1 MSEARLDC
9 LTVFV
14 GTPHWAST
22 LESNSPSLVVEGDAE
37 RAEQLRSSFQA
48 HHKITIIH
56 AVASEQD
63 GKQVLWHSYN
73 DARFNGADSVDDLQ
87 TKFPNIK
94 PLHSTT
100 ITTRSLQD
108 ILNNFEPKPSKLRLA
123 LYQGNVLS
131 ILSGLGPWLEQLE
144 SVQFGNTARDV
155 ESSPGIEEFLQE
167 QGFKPI
173 ESTKHNWERDQLATL
188 TNQNIELRKTANILE
203 QSNSKLQV
211 ERSRLQAEIA
221 RLQLECNEQ
230 AKQRAT
236 LEDNLNRI
244 NHELDEILALI
255 DQGQEELD
263 VNP

>member
-1 MSEARLDC
+1 
-9 LTVFV
+9 
-14 GTPHWAST
+14 
-22 LESNSPSLVVEGDAE
+22 
-37 RAEQLRSSFQA
+37 
-48 HHKITIIH
+48 
-56 AVASEQD
+56 
-63 GKQVLWHSYN
+63 
-73 DARFNGADSVDDLQ
+73 
-87 TKFPNIK
+87 
-94 PLHSTT
+94 
-100 ITTRSLQD
+100 
-108 ILNNFEPKPSKLRLA
+108 
-123 LYQGNVLS
+123 
-131 ILSGLGPWLEQLE
+131 
-144 SVQFGNTARDV
+144 
-155 ESSPGIEEFLQE
+155 
-167 QGFKPI
+167 
-173 ESTKHNWERDQLATL
+173 LATL